1 VLSSLRPNG
10 INRII
15 GRRETL
21 FLGTLRADEPTGLNE
36 FRYRTAPDQP
46 LLCGTVHPR
55 QTLVVDPTLVA
66 CVECG
71 NGNTEPPEECDDGNQ
86 NDGDGCSRSCMIEEI
101 IVGDA
106 NGDLEVD
113 EGDLDAVIAEI
124 FDGDGDSV
132 ADVGSPEG
140 SFAGGPGADANE
152 NERIEAADLS
162 AIVGI
167 IFE

>member
-1 VLSSLRPNG
+1 
-10 INRII
+10 
-15 GRRETL
+15 
-21 FLGTLRADEPTGLNE
+21 
-36 FRYRTAPDQP
+36 
-46 LLCGTVHPR
+46 
-55 QTLVVDPTLVA
+55 
-66 CVECG
+66 
-71 NGNTEPPEECDDGNQ
+71 
-86 NDGDGCSRSCMIEEI
+86 MIEEI